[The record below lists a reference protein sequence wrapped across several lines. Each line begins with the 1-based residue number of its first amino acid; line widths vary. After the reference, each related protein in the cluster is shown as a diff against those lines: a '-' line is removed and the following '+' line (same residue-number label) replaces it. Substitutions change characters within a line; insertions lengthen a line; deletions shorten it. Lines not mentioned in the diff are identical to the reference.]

1 MQLRLSYDIQ
11 SVNVWLI
18 ALPIRNLIV
27 DTSYITCKIRY
38 KLSSFAKWCIN
49 LIQDIV
55 IQFIAFDSRG
65 DLVENEKKKERSKR
79 KAISGKSET
88 REGGRGRWGEGEG
101 GEGEKPRKGKPR

>member
-27 DTSYITCKIRY
+27 HTSYITCKIRY

-49 LIQDIV
+49 HIQDIV

-65 DLVENEKKKERSKR
+65 DLVGNEKKRKEAKEKQSAE
-79 KAISGKSET
+79 KAKLAKVEEGG
-88 REGGRGRWGEGEG
+88 GGRGR